1 MTSTAYLECLLLK
14 EDMYVDVFE
23 MVHSATVVD
32 KADAAV
38 CPQPNC
44 RGHIS
49 TTYHELENS
58 VNVVSNE
65 NYMYYSEF
73 P

>member
-1 MTSTAYLECLLLK
+1 MHDAEGGH
-14 EDMYVDVFE
+14 VDVFE

-44 RGHIS
+44 GDHIS
-49 TTYHELENS
+49 TTYRELEIS
-58 VNVVSNE
+58 VNE
-65 NYMYYSEF
+65 NVLFRIPPSPEHG
-73 P
+73 

>member
-1 MTSTAYLECLLLK
+1 MHDAEGGH
-14 EDMYVDVFE
+14 VDVFE

-38 CPQPNC
+38 CPQLNC
-44 RGHIS
+44 GDHIS
-49 TTYHELENS
+49 TTYRELEKS
-58 VNVVSNE
+58 VSVVSNE